1 MAIPLLDRAPTT
13 EPADEWR
20 FLHRPI
26 VFLEP
31 DRIVDPAS
39 WLDYTPFAFW
49 IVDAL
54 RPSLFVELG
63 CQSGNSYASFAQA
76 VQSLGLPTT
85 CYGIDTWR
93 GDAHAGFFPESVFEE
108 WSAYHDRRFSA
119 FSTLIRSTF
128 DDARDKFA
136 PGSIDLLHLDGYH
149 TFEASSHDFEM
160 WRSKLSARG
169 VMLFHDIN
177 VRERDFG
184 VWRLWEC
191 LKEEYPSFE
200 FLHGHG
206 LGVLGVGTDLPDA
219 VRWLLALRSQ
229 GPQSLV
235 TVRRFFSRL
244 GAAVVARHAIDQ
256 AQAALRSEVASH
268 GERLTQRSLE
278 VEGLNRELADAKA
291 QLAEAN
297 ADTARVN
304 SELAAAHQRLAEA
317 DERLAESR
325 QQLAE
330 SNERL
335 DAATSDRERL
345 TGELAA
351 ATARSA
357 VGEETAARLRGSI
370 ADAER
375 EIANRDAQVARL
387 MASLHDLQADLDR
400 RRSQIERFV
409 AKTADLTERV
419 GSLLHDLDARNADIV
434 RLTRDRDRV
443 PHALEAR
450 DAIIS
455 ALDSEAAAAL
465 EQLQRA
471 RSDPRRRGQAAVP
484 RSNPYE
490 GSRIQLSAT
499 SLVPTGPDRPTILIV
514 SHIGPWRPKAGN
526 EYRVCRMLRW
536 YRSKQYRVIPVFAPL
551 KGEELPP
558 EGLEAVAGECGNA
571 IQCHRDGRV
580 EYLLRD
586 APDTLKLLD
595 RTYTPSFASLLG
607 EETAP
612 AHPRQRQLLQME
624 RTFCHDVLVST
635 VLHLSRA
642 LGPHVLQV
650 EYIWMTRVLPL
661 IHGRVLKVVDT
672 HDVFSSVS
680 DKVKAFGLSDF
691 AIEPD
696 EEAKLLRRADLA
708 IAIQDDERLA
718 LQRLA
723 PTVPVVTAAVDFDV
737 ASDVGPSV
745 PNQILYVASNN
756 ARNRKGLDDFL
767 KLAWPRIQR
776 MAPQAE
782 LRVVGSISDAVAD
795 REAPGLR
802 VVGRVEN
809 LRAHYEDAAVVIN
822 PAIAGTG
829 LKIKILE
836 ALCHFRPVVTWPA
849 GVEGLHRDVA
859 AFCLV
864 ARDWYEFSDQ
874 VVSVIAGTRGR
885 PFTSDAR
892 ALIAKHVDP
901 AEVYGPLDAQYHA
914 FFQPYRARDRAGR
927 SRGRT
932 GSSTVSHAIS

>member
-1 MAIPLLDRAPTT
+1 MAIPLLDRTPTT
-13 EPADEWR
+13 APADELR
-20 FLHRPI
+20 FLYRPI
-26 VFLEP
+26 VFVEP
-31 DRIVDPAS
+31 DRIVHPAS

-49 IVDAL
+49 IIDAL

-76 VQSLGLPTT
+76 VQSLGLPTA

-119 FSTLIRSTF
+119 FSALIRSTF
-128 DDARDKFA
+128 DDAREHFA

-160 WRSKLSARG
+160 WRAKLSTRG

-184 VWRLWEC
+184 VWQLWEC

-219 VRWLLALRSQ
+219 LRWLLSLRSQ
-229 GPQSLV
+229 GPESLV
-235 TVRRFFSRL
+235 AVRRLFSRL
-244 GAAVVARHAIDQ
+244 GAAVVARHAVDQ
-256 AQAALRSEVASH
+256 AQKALRSEVASH
-268 GERLTQRSLE
+268 SEQLTQSSAD
-278 VEGLNRELADAKA
+278 VERLNRELEDAKA

-297 ADTARVN
+297 AHTARAN
-304 SELAAAHQRLAEA
+304 GELAEAHQRLAEA
-317 DERLAESR
+317 DERLAKSH

-330 SNERL
+330 SNQRL
-335 DAATSDRERL
+335 DAATSDGERL
-345 TGELAA
+345 SGELAA
-351 ATARSA
+351 ASA
-357 VGEETAARLRGSI
+357 QSAASQETAARLR
-370 ADAER
+370 ALLEDAER
-375 EIANRDAQVARL
+375 EIANRGAQAERL
-387 MASLHDLQADLDR
+387 VASLRERQAELDR
-400 RRSQIERFV
+400 RGSQIERF
-409 AKTADLTERV
+409 ATKTADLTERV

-455 ALDSEAAAAL
+455 ALDTEAAAAL

-471 RSDPRRRGQAAVP
+471 RSDPRRRRRAEVP
-484 RSNPYE
+484 RISPYD

-499 SLVPTGPDRPTILIV
+499 SLVPPGPDRPTIMLV

-558 EGLEAVAGECGNA
+558 EGLEAVAGEFGNA

-595 RTYTPSFASLLG
+595 RTYTPSFASLLR
-607 EETAP
+607 EEAAP
-612 AHPRQRQLLQME
+612 AHPRQRRLLQIE
-624 RTFCHDVLVST
+624 RTFCHDVLAST

-661 IHGRVLKVVDT
+661 IQGRVLKVVDT
-672 HDVFSSVS
+672 HDVFSSVA
-680 DKVKAFGLSDF
+680 DKVKAFGLSDL
-691 AIEPD
+691 AIEAH
-696 EEAKLLRRADLA
+696 EEAERLRRADLA

-718 LQRLA
+718 LQHLA

-737 ASDVGPSV
+737 AGDVGASV

-767 KLAWPRIQR
+767 RLAWPRIHR
-776 MAPQAE
+776 LAPQAE

-802 VVGRVEN
+802 VVGRVED
-809 LRAHYEDAAVVIN
+809 LHPHYEDAAVVIN

-864 ARDWYEFSDQ
+864 ARDWYEFSEQ
-874 VVSVIAGTRGR
+874 VVSVIAGARGR
-885 PFTSDAR
+885 LFTSDAR
-892 ALIAKHVDP
+892 ALIARHVD
-901 AEVYGPLDAQYHA
+901 AEEVYGPLEAQYRA
-914 FFQPYRARDRAGR
+914 FFQPYRPRAGR
-927 SRGRT
+927 LRGRA
-932 GSSTVSHAIS
+932 GSPTVSHAIS

>member
-1 MAIPLLDRAPTT
+1 MAIPLLDRATPT
-13 EPADEWR
+13 ESADELR
-20 FLHRPI
+20 FLYRPI

-31 DRIVDPAS
+31 DRIVHPAS

-76 VQSLGLPTT
+76 VQSLGLPTA

-119 FSTLIRSTF
+119 FSALIRSTF
-128 DDARDKFA
+128 DDAREHFA
-136 PGSIDLLHLDGYH
+136 PGSVDLLHLDGYH

-169 VMLFHDIN
+169 VVLFHDIN

-184 VWRLWEC
+184 VWQLWES

-219 VRWLLALRSQ
+219 VRWLLSLRAR
-229 GPQSLV
+229 GPESLV
-235 TVRRFFSRL
+235 TVRRVFSRL
-244 GAAVVARHAIDQ
+244 GAAIVARHTVDQ
-256 AQAALRSEVASH
+256 AQQALRSEVASYS
-268 GERLTQRSLE
+268 GQLAQSSADVER
-278 VEGLNRELADAKA
+278 LNRELEGARAQQSEAAADSARLNGE
-291 QLAEAN
+291 LAE
-297 ADTARVN
+297 T
-304 SELAAAHQRLAEA
+304 HQRLE
-317 DERLAESR
+317 
-325 QQLAE
+325 
-330 SNERL
+330 
-335 DAATSDRERL
+335 AATSDGERL

-351 ATARSA
+351 ATAQSGA
-357 VGEETAARLRGSI
+357 SQETAARLR
-370 ADAER
+370 ALLEDAER
-375 EIANRDAQVARL
+375 EIANRGAQVERVV
-387 MASLHDLQADLDR
+387 ASLQERQAELDR
-400 RRSQIERFV
+400 RASQIERF
-409 AKTADLTERV
+409 AMKIADLTDRV
-419 GSLLHDLDARNADIV
+419 GSLLHELDARDADIV
-434 RLTRDRDRV
+434 RLARDRDRV

-455 ALDSEAAAAL
+455 ALDTEAAAAL

-471 RSDPRRRGQAAVP
+471 RTDRRRRRQAEAP
-484 RSNPYE
+484 RIGPYD

-499 SLVPTGPDRPTILIV
+499 SLSPQAPDRPTILLV

-558 EGLEAVAGECGNA
+558 EGLEAIAGEFGNA

-586 APDTLKLLD
+586 APDTLQLLD
-595 RTYTPSFASLLG
+595 GTYTPSFASLLR
-607 EETAP
+607 EESMP
-612 AHPRQRQLLQME
+612 ANPRQRQLLQME
-624 RTFCHDVLVST
+624 RTFCHDVLAST

-661 IHGRVLKVVDT
+661 VHGRVLKVVDT

-680 DKVKAFGLSDF
+680 DKVKAFGLSDL
-691 AIEPD
+691 AIEAD
-696 EEAKLLRRADLA
+696 EEAERLRRADLA

-723 PTVPVVTAAVDFDV
+723 PAVPVVTAAVDFDV
-737 ASDVGPSV
+737 AGDVGASV
-745 PNQILYVASNN
+745 PGRILYVASNN

-767 KLAWPRIQR
+767 RLAWPRIHR
-776 MAPQAE
+776 LAPHAE
-782 LRVVGSISDAVAD
+782 LRVVGSISDTVAD

-802 VVGRVEN
+802 VVGRVED
-809 LRAHYEDAAVVIN
+809 LRAQYEDAAVVIN
-822 PAIAGTG
+822 PAVAGTG

-849 GVEGLHRDVA
+849 GVDGLHRDVA

-892 ALIAKHVDP
+892 ALIARHVD
-901 AEVYGPLDAQYHA
+901 AEEVYGPLDAQYRA
-914 FFQPYRARDRAGR
+914 FFQPHRPRDRAGR
-927 SRGRT
+927 LRGRA
-932 GSSTVSHAIS
+932 GSRTVSHAIS